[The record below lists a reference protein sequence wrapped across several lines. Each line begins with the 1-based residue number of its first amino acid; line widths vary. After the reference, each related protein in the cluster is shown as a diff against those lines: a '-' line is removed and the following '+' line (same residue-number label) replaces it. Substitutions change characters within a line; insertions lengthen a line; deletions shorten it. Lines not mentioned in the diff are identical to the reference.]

1 MARRRPTDTTANPAR
16 GAILVVAAVLVGLF
30 LLRHGLDTSTTTTS
44 TGSDQGTDVGTDSG
58 TDAGTDT
65 GTDSST
71 SSTLGVRDPL
81 DVKTIVLNGSGVKG
95 AAKKWSTFLANKGY
109 TLTNPDGD
117 NSIPKPATTQVLYGP
132 GYDKE
137 AAAMAVLLGA
147 PAAGVQ
153 ALGTTLPGNTVGASV
168 IVVLGTDL
176 GAKDPPA

>member
-30 LLRHGLDTSTTTTS
+30 LLRHGLDTSTTTTATS
-44 TGSDQGTDVGTDSG
+44 TDKGTDVGTD
-58 TDAGTDT
+58 AGSDSS
-65 GTDSST
+65 TDSTDGGT
-71 SSTLGVRDPL
+71 SSTLGVRDASE
-81 DVKTIVLNGSGVKG
+81 VKVIVLNGSGVKG
-95 AAKKWSTFLANKGY
+95 AAKKWSTFIANKGY
-109 TLTNPDGD
+109 VLTNPDGD

-132 GYDKE
+132 GYEQE
-137 AAAMAVLLGA
+137 AAALGVLIGA

-176 GAKDPPA
+176 GAKEPPV